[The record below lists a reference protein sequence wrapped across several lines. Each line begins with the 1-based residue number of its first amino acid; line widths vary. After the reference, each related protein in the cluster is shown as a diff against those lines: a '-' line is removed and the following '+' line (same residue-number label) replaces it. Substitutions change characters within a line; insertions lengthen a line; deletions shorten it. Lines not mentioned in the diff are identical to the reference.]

1 MLHNINTIL
10 LIITFT
16 VQTALA
22 MYFIARDWK
31 NATYLSFS
39 VLLLSLAWWAMS
51 FVVWA
56 ISINPLW
63 ILFWIH
69 TCYASVVIAPAALLY
84 FSIVFPKPDFIQLKP
99 GLVFAFLPTLVIGIA
114 CFIDGLITK
123 GIAPPFTVPESGPYY
138 MFYISYII
146 AYSAYSLFI
155 ILSKYKRAVEKEKLQ
170 IQYFLLGLTLFI
182 FMGTFTNWILSTVLG
197 LATSGPIMTETIGPF
212 SSLIMTGL
220 MAYSIIRYK
229 LLGIDDLL
237 SRGTIFI
244 AAAVMIIGSVSI
256 IASGNLQNL
265 IPFNVIVADAAIGL
279 YILFQNRKSEI
290 NRMFCALSL
299 CMAFWVCAILN
310 FTGAVTIA
318 SAGLWGKLSFIG
330 PMLIPPIFFYF
341 TNIFPRKER
350 DISASEIVLMAIIP
364 LAAIAMLPTDFIL
377 KDVILTEAGYS
388 MVYGIGYV
396 LFLSYFIIN
405 IGYSIFHM
413 MGKYFS
419 SAGIEKM
426 QTRYLLVG
434 AALSALFA
442 CITSVALPW
451 LNEYRFIGYSPLF
464 MVIFLW
470 TTAYAIGVSRLLS
483 IEYMI
488 QKGFVYIVTTAIFTA
503 FYILAGLIS
512 GQMPMDILGYKPLIA
527 FMFFALIASVIYQPV
542 YEYIMELS
550 DRLLYGGRYNY
561 QKTLLGLSQGIT
573 SVIKFDSLIN
583 LIISTFLDNIKV
595 EEISVLLFDESKKR
609 FKSAPCDL
617 KTGGK
622 YKRIDFDAAG
632 PIAAYLAANRD
643 VLVRDEIESEIDKHS
658 YALTEKGLIASYKA
672 LREELGKLEMAVW
685 VPVISKGDLT
695 AIICL
700 GYKMSGD
707 MYTDEEISLLE
718 TLANQVAVAFEN
730 SKMYTTIAKQ
740 YEELKT
746 TKDKLSEADKL
757 ASLGTMAAGMAHEIK
772 NPLSSMK
779 VFTQLLHERYED
791 AEFRVKFE
799 EVISKEI
806 NRIDR
811 IVEGLLSFAMS
822 PESKV
827 SSVNVQEIL
836 EEVLNDMKDGIQ
848 RGGITVV
855 KKFDPVPM
863 VQAEK
868 DQLRRA
874 FSNVIVNANEAM
886 SNGGK
891 LEIQTS
897 ADEPS
902 KTVLVKISDSGH
914 GISKDHLKHIFDPFF
929 TTRHYG
935 TGLGLTITQS
945 IINEFKGNIEIQSEE
960 GKGTTAT
967 ISLPASQ
974 PVI

>member
-1 MLHNINTIL
+1 MLHDINNVLMIFC
-10 LIITFT
+10 FT
-16 VQTALA
+16 VQAALA
-22 MYFIARDWK
+22 IYIISKDWK
-31 NATYLSFS
+31 NATNVSFCMFMFWIMLWEIS
-39 VLLLSLAWWAMS
+39 YIFWA
-51 FVVWA
+51 V
-56 ISINPLW
+56 SINPVW
-63 ILFWIH
+63 IRFWIEMNFMS
-69 TCYASVVIAPAALLY
+69 ASIISVSFLY
-84 FSIVFPKPDFIQLKP
+84 FSIVFPRPNFVRLRLDIVL
-99 GLVFAFLPTLVIGIA
+99 AFLAVLIISVASFTDFVSKGISPPYVEPEHGPGAMIYYLVILAILGYSF
-114 CFIDGLITK
+114 FI
-123 GIAPPFTVPESGPYY
+123 
-138 MFYISYII
+138 M
-146 AYSAYSLFI
+146 AY
-155 ILSKYKRAVEKEKLQ
+155 KYKRAEEKEKLQ
-170 IQYFLLGLTLFI
+170 MQYFLLGLSSSFVIGVVSNFI
-182 FMGTFTNWILSTVLG
+182 LVSEGVESF
-197 LATSGPIMTETIGPF
+197 GPIMMNAIGPI
-212 SSLIMTGL
+212 STMAVVVLL
-220 MAYSIIRYK
+220 AYSIIRYK

-237 SRGTIFI
+237 SRGIIFI
-244 AAAVMIIGSVSI
+244 TSAVIIIGSISI

-290 NRMFCALSL
+290 NKAFCALSL
-299 CMAFWVCAILN
+299 CMAFWVCAIIN
-310 FTGAVTIA
+310 FMGAMTIA

-330 PMLIPPIFFYF
+330 PILIPPIFFYF

-350 DISASEIVLMAIIP
+350 DISATEMVLMALIP

-377 KDVILTEAGYS
+377 KDVILTEVGYS
-388 MVYGIGYV
+388 MVYGIGYI

-595 EEISVLLFDESKKR
+595 EEISILLFDESRKR

-622 YKRIDFDAAG
+622 YKKIEFDAAG
-632 PIAAYLAANRD
+632 PIAAYLSAHRD

-658 YALTEKGLIASYKA
+658 YALTEKGLLASYKA
-672 LREELGKLEMAVW
+672 LRDELGKLEMAVW

-707 MYTDEEISLLE
+707 MYTDEEISLLK

-740 YEELKT
+740 YEELKQ

-779 VFTQLLHERYED
+779 AFTQLPHERYND
-791 AEFRVKFE
+791 AEFRKKFE
-799 EVISKEI
+799 EVIPEEI

-811 IVEGLLSFAMS
+811 IVEGLLSFAGS
-822 PESKV
+822 P
-827 SSVNVQEIL
+827 
-836 EEVLNDMKDGIQ
+836 G
-848 RGGITVV
+848 
-855 KKFDPVPM
+855 
-863 VQAEK
+863 
-868 DQLRRA
+868 
-874 FSNVIVNANEAM
+874 SN
-886 SNGGK
+886 S
-891 LEIQTS
+891 
-897 ADEPS
+897 
-902 KTVLVKISDSGH
+902 
-914 GISKDHLKHIFDPFF
+914 
-929 TTRHYG
+929 
-935 TGLGLTITQS
+935 
-945 IINEFKGNIEIQSEE
+945 
-960 GKGTTAT
+960 KGT
-967 ISLPASQ
+967 
-974 PVI
+974 